1 MPVNRTITP
10 ISEVD
15 AAQVVT
21 LEEAKDHLR
30 LTGDD
35 QLDRI
40 AGEIDSAISWA
51 EDLTARAIRRSQYLL
66 SMETFQ
72 VIDHRQSIRI
82 QGFVSSVDS
91 IKYKDS
97 SGTLQTVSTSVY
109 QTLKGQHST
118 MIREAAN
125 QSWPALHQF
134 MDALQVTFTAG
145 WVSSDVPFQIRQA
158 ILLKLGS
165 FHFVRAPG
173 DSDDAN
179 IVIGRGVD
187 IAAQALL
194 KPWQLPVW

>member
-30 LTGDD
+30 LTGNDE
-35 QLDRI
+35 LDRI
-40 AGEIDSAISWA
+40 IGEVDAAISWA
-51 EDLTARAIRRSQYLL
+51 EDFTARAIRRSQYLL

-72 VIDHRQSIRI
+72 IVDHRQSIRI
-82 QGFVSSVDS
+82 QGFVPSVDS
-91 IKYKDS
+91 IKYRDS
-97 SGTLQTVSTSVY
+97 SGSLQTVATSVY

-145 WVSSDVPFQIRQA
+145 WISSDVPYQIRQA

-165 FHFVRAPG
+165 IHFRRGPG
-173 DSDDAN
+173 DDEDGG
-179 IVIGRGVD
+179 IDG
-187 IAAQALL
+187 AAEALL
-194 KPWQLPVW
+194 KSWKLPVW

>member
-1 MPVNRTITP
+1 MNRTITP

-30 LTGDD
+30 LTGNDE
-35 QLDRI
+35 LDRI
-40 AGEIDSAISWA
+40 IGEVDAAISWA
-51 EDLTARAIRRSQYLL
+51 EDFTARAIRRSQYLL

-72 VIDHRQSIRI
+72 IVDHRQSIRI
-82 QGFVSSVDS
+82 QGFVPSVDS
-91 IKYKDS
+91 IKYRDS
-97 SGTLQTVSTSVY
+97 SGSLQTVATSVY

-145 WVSSDVPFQIRQA
+145 WISSDVPYQIRQA

-165 FHFVRAPG
+165 IHFRRGPG
-173 DSDDAN
+173 DDEDGG
-179 IVIGRGVD
+179 IDG
-187 IAAQALL
+187 AAEALL
-194 KPWQLPVW
+194 KSWKLPVW